1 VDLLIFGPQGAG
13 KGTQAVRIG
22 LEYNVPHIASGDM
35 LRAAIAAG
43 TDLGMRVKAVV
54 ESGVLVTDDLMIE
67 LIRDR
72 LGADD
77 AADGFVLDGFPRT
90 MAQAEALDAML
101 DGIGRAIDV
110 ALVLQIDDA
119 TARDRLLKRA
129 ALEGRIDDTPEVID
143 TRLRT
148 YHDETAPIIEWYRAR
163 DRLAPVDGTQDIE
176 GVYAQIR
183 QALDRAAQ
191 RSMTAGA

>member
-22 LEYNVPHIASGDM
+22 REYNVPHIASGDM

-43 TDLGMRVKAVV
+43 TKLGMRVKAVV

-77 AADGFVLDGFPRT
+77 AAEGFVLDGFPRT
-90 MAQAEALDAML
+90 MAQAEALDTML
-101 DGIGRAIDV
+101 DEIGRGIDV
-110 ALVLQIDDA
+110 AIVLQIDDG
-119 TARDRLLKRA
+119 TARQRLLRRA

-148 YHDETAPIIEWYRAR
+148 YHEETAPIVEWYRAR
-163 DRLAPVDGTQDIE
+163 DKLAPIDGTQDVD

-191 RSMTAGA
+191 RGMRASA

>member
-13 KGTQAVRIG
+13 KGTQAVRISR
-22 LEYNVPHIASGDM
+22 EYNVPHIASGDM

-43 TDLGMRVKAVV
+43 TALGMRVKAVV
-54 ESGVLVTDDLMIE
+54 ESGVLVTDELMIE
-67 LIRDR
+67 LIRER

-77 AADGFVLDGFPRT
+77 AAGGFVLDGFPRT

-101 DGIGRAIDV
+101 EEIGRGVDV
-110 ALVLQIDDA
+110 AIVLQIDDG
-119 TARDRLLKRA
+119 TARERLLRRA
-129 ALEGRIDDTPEVID
+129 ALEGRIDDTPAVID

-148 YHDETAPIIEWYRAR
+148 YHEETAPIVEWYRAR
-163 DRLAPVDGTQDIE
+163 DKLVPIDGTQDVD

-191 RSMTAGA
+191 RGMRASA

>member
-22 LEYNVPHIASGDM
+22 AEYNVPHIASGDM

-43 TDLGMRVKAVV
+43 TELGMRVKAVV
-54 ESGVLVTDDLMIE
+54 KSGVLVTDDLMIE
-67 LIRDR
+67 LIRER
-72 LGADD
+72 LGAGD

-101 DGIGRAIDV
+101 DGIGRGIDV
-110 ALVLQIDDA
+110 VLVLQIDDA
-119 TARDRLLKRA
+119 TARRRLLKRA
-129 ALEGRIDDTPEVID
+129 ALEGRTDDTPEVID

-148 YHDETAPIIEWYRAR
+148 YHEETAPIIEWYRAR
-163 DRLAPVDGTQDIE
+163 DRLAPVDGTQDVE

-183 QALDRAAQ
+183 QALDRVAE
-191 RSMTAGA
+191 RGMAGGG